1 MIDSEG
7 CCQLCPERGRTFLYP
22 GFSDQSYSV
31 SAASHAV
38 YLLLQ
43 AAKVHNFL
51 SPPPP
56 PPPPPQETTCHN
68 KLSPTISLSPFIFPL
83 LLSFLFLFLITL
95 LPPPPFSP
103 LFLPHPL
110 LPSFLPSSLS
120 LFLPFC
126 LHTLYQTCKTWTS
139 RYESSSGQRT
149 TSCHGYTLTLA
160 STMMRGSS
168 PQLPQKYSR
177 LLWYGPCLILK
188 PNPNLVT

>member
-7 CCQLCPERGRTFLYP
+7 CCQLCPERGHTFLYP

-38 YLLLQ
+38 YLLLR

-51 SPPPP
+51 SLTKRLPVIISSLLPFPHLHSFSSSPFLPFTFPNHSPSPPSFPP
-56 PPPPPQETTCHN
+56 
-68 KLSPTISLSPFIFPL
+68 SLSP
-83 LLSFLFLFLITL
+83 SS
-95 LPPPPFSP
+95 PPPFFP
-103 LFLPHPL
+103 PFLPL
-110 LPSFLPSSLS
+110 Y
-120 LFLPFC
+120 
-126 LHTLYQTCKTWTS
+126 LHTLYQTCKMWTS

-188 PNPNLVT
+188 PNLNLVT